1 MNNLRTKAYSWVPS
15 LYLGESLPFSAVMLI
30 SVIMFKELGL
40 TDGQIT
46 FYTGW
51 LGLPWV
57 IKPIWSAIIDNLKTK
72 RWWIV
77 SMQFFMGVALALVAF
92 TLPTSFWLQGSLVIF
107 VLIAFASATHD
118 ISADGFYIIG
128 LPDKEQELYVGVRN
142 TFYRIGMVIGQGG
155 LVLLAGFLQE
165 RMKETG
171 TLDFSL
177 FTFHFSL
184 QSVIASWMVVFI
196 ILGILMF
203 LLGLYHA
210 FILPRVE
217 TVAHDRFDLMEWLR
231 EFGRTLIVFLTKPHL
246 ISAICFIL
254 LFRLPEGL
262 LTKIV
267 PLFLTRSSAEGGLAL
282 SDVDFGFIY
291 GTLGVIGLL
300 LGGIVG
306 GWAVSKWGLKRCLW
320 PLVLCIT
327 LPDIVY
333 VYLSYYPTDNL
344 WLVGSCVCI
353 EQIGYGLGFA
363 AYTLYLVTFSR
374 GERSTAVFSICTA
387 GQYLGGVMIPGM
399 VSGLISENIG
409 YQSFFWIVM
418 AFCLVT
424 FAVTACVKIEDHQ
437 D

>member
-1 MNNLRTKAYSWVPS
+1 MNNQKPYIWVPS
-15 LYLGESLPFSAVMLI
+15 LYLGEALPFSAVMLI

-46 FYTGW
+46 VYTGW

-57 IKPIWSAIIDNLKTK
+57 IKPIWSPFIDNLKTK

-77 SMQFFMGVALALVAF
+77 SMQFLMGFALAMVAF
-92 TLPTSFWLQGSLVIF
+92 TLPTAFWLQGSLAIF
-107 VLIAFASATHD
+107 MVIAFASATHD

-128 LPDKEQELYVGVRN
+128 LKEKDQDLYVGIRN

-155 LVLLAGFLQE
+155 LVLLAGHLQDGSFGE
-165 RMKETG
+165 A
-171 TLDFSL
+171 F
-177 FTFHFSL
+177 
-184 QSVIASWMVVFI
+184 QSTATSWMVVFL
-196 ILGILMF
+196 ILGSLMV
-203 LLGLYHA
+203 LLGTYHS
-210 FILPRVE
+210 FVLPKVE
-217 TVAHDRFDLMEWLR
+217 TATHERFKFSEQMS
-231 EFGRTLIVFLTKPHL
+231 EFVETLKVFITKPHI
-246 ISAICFIL
+246 ISALCFIL

-267 PLFLTRSSAEGGLAL
+267 PLFLTRTTAEGGLAM
-282 SDVDFGFIY
+282 SDKDFGLIY

-300 LGGIVG
+300 AGGIIG
-306 GWAVSKWGLKRCLW
+306 GWAVSKWGLKKCLW

-327 LPDIVY
+327 LPDAVY
-333 VYLSYYPTDNL
+333 VYLSYFPTDNL
-344 WLVGSCVCI
+344 WLTGTCVCI

-387 GQYLGGVMIPGM
+387 GQYFGGVMLPGM

-409 YQSFFWIVM
+409 YQKFFLLVM
-418 AFCLVT
+418 LLCLVT
-424 FAVTACVKIEDHQ
+424 FAVTAFVKIDAESKDHEQ
-437 D
+437 

>member
-1 MNNLRTKAYSWVPS
+1 MGAQPLSGRSIALLGGDAHLRHH
-15 LYLGESLPFSAVMLI
+15 
-30 SVIMFKELGL
+30 
-40 TDGQIT
+40 
-46 FYTGW
+46 W
-51 LGLPWV
+51 LNLPWV
-57 IKPIWSAIIDNLKTK
+57 IKPIWSPIIDNLKTK

-77 SMQFFMGVALALVAF
+77 SMQFLMGIALALVAF
-92 TLPTSFWLQGSLVIF
+92 TLPTSFWLQGSFAIFMLV
-107 VLIAFASATHD
+107 AFASATHD

-128 LPDKEQELYVGVRN
+128 LSEHDQELYVGVRN
-142 TFYRIGMVIGQGG
+142 TFYRIGIVIGQGG
-155 LVLLAGFLQE
+155 LVLLAGYMQQ
-165 RMKETG
+165 G
-171 TLDFSL
+171 L
-177 FTFHFSL
+177 FGEVFQPIT
-184 QSVIASWMVVFI
+184 VSWMVIFVI
-196 ILGILMF
+196 IGILMF

-210 FILPRVE
+210 FILPKVE
-217 TVAHDRFDLMEWLR
+217 TSIYDRFNLNVQLR
-231 EFGRTLIVFLTKPHL
+231 EFWQTLKVFVTKPHI
-246 ISAICFIL
+246 ISALCFIL

-267 PLFLTRSSAEGGLAL
+267 PLFLTRTTAEGGLAM
-282 SDVDFGFIY
+282 SDVDLGFIY

-333 VYLSYYPTDNL
+333 VYLSYFPTDNL
-344 WLVGSCVCI
+344 WLIGSCVCV

-363 AYTLYLVTFSR
+363 AYTLFLVHFSR

-387 GQYLGGVMIPGM
+387 GQNLGGVMLPGM

-409 YQSFFWIVM
+409 YQNFFWLVM

-424 FAVTACVKIEDHQ
+424 FTVTAFVKIIDHKE
-437 D
+437 